1 MTNQPKEQKHG
12 VGRKDEDKRAD
23 DIPNSDTGSPAPDS
37 AAPVLQSEDDEPFDE
52 DSPELG
58 ASGRGDVPKQHVSEQ
73 RHDERT

>member
-1 MTNQPKEQKHG
+1 MTNQPKEQKRD

-52 DSPELG
+52 DSSDLG
-58 ASGRGDVPKQHVSEQ
+58 ATGRDVVPKQHVSK
-73 RHDERT
+73 